1 MLRFQNGIIQLW
13 LALLLLLALR
23 GTLLVAQTT
32 SLAATP
38 PMGWNSWN
46 YFDVKVTD
54 ADIRAMADALVASG
68 MRDAGY
74 IYVGIDDSWEGMRD
88 ASGNIHPNSKFP
100 DMKGLA
106 DYLHARGL
114 KLGIYS
120 SPGPLTCEKY
130 EGSYGHEEADA
141 RTYASWG
148 IDLLKYDLC
157 SFQDVMKEKAPGDP
171 DGQNRLMREAFEKM
185 HQALL
190 KTHRP
195 ILYSLCQYGIDS
207 VWQWGPSVGAQMW
220 RDTGDIKNNYDRM
233 LTIAMAQMGLAKY
246 AGPGRWNDMDILEVG
261 NGVLTKDEAR
271 SHMTLWVM
279 LAAPLL
285 AGNNLA
291 RMTEDTKAILMNR
304 EVITIDQDPLGKEA
318 DLLYVEG
325 PLQIWTR
332 QLADKSVAMAILN
345 TGFASTDMRDIAL
358 HLREAGFPKGAH
370 ARDIW
375 NKIDLGVIHD
385 DKRFF
390 VPKHGVVLLKLTKR

>member
-1 MLRFQNGIIQLW
+1 MSKLQRRAIPSW
-13 LALLLLLALR
+13 SALLLVMLWHSIFLK
-23 GTLLVAQTT
+23 AQTT

-46 YFDVKVTD
+46 YFAVKVTD

-74 IYVGIDDSWEGMRD
+74 VYVGIDDSWEGQRD
-88 ASGNIHPNSKFP
+88 ANGNIHPNSKFP

-148 IDLLKYDLC
+148 VDLLKYDLC

-171 DGQNRLMREAFEKM
+171 DAQNRLMREAFEKM

-195 ILYSLCQYGIDS
+195 ILYSLCQYGVDS
-207 VWQWGPSVGAQMW
+207 VWQWGPNVGAQMW

-233 LTIAMAQMGLAKY
+233 LIIAMAQMGLAKY
-246 AGPGRWNDMDILEVG
+246 AAPGRWNDMDILEVG
-261 NGVLTKDEAR
+261 NGVLSKDEAQ
-271 SHMTLWVM
+271 SHMTLWAM

-291 RMTEDTKAILMNR
+291 QMTEDTKSVLMNR
-304 EVITIDQDPLGKEA
+304 EVIAIDQDPLGKA
-318 DLLYVEG
+318 AKLLYAEG

-332 QLADKSVAMAILN
+332 PLADGSVAMAIVN
-345 TGFASTDMRDIAL
+345 TGFARTDMRGISL
-358 HLREAGFPKGAH
+358 PLREVGFPNGAH
-370 ARDIW
+370 ARDLW
-375 NKIDLGVIHD
+375 KEIDLGVIND
-385 DKRFF
+385 DRRFPI
-390 VPKHGVVLLKLTKR
+390 PKHGVVFLKLTKQ